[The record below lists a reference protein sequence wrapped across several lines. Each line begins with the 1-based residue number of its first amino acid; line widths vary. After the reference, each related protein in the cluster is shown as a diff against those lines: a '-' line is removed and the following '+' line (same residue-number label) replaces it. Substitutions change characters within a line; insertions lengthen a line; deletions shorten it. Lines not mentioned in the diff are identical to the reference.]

1 MGRGSARVARAAAP
15 RPDAHALHQVK
26 VAITEPDT
34 KAESVSKDD
43 EKRKADKKAHQ
54 RQLRWERDVQE
65 KVRRRV
71 RACCPVV
78 AAAAG
83 GPTDARTRSQVGKRW
98 RLAEMAGRI
107 SSRMSRASRMSRMSR
122 VSRFSR
128 APGKPKRQLTGKAAD
143 LAATLDAKKA
153 ELDGSVAPS

>member
-1 MGRGSARVARAAAP
+1 M
-15 RPDAHALHQVK
+15 K

-34 KAESVSKDD
+34 KAESASKDD

-71 RACCPVV
+71 RACCPEV

-83 GPTDARTRSQVGKRW
+83 GPTDARIRSQVGKRW

-107 SSRMSRASRMSRMSR
+107 SSRMSRASRMSR

-153 ELDGSVAPS
+153 EMDGSVAPS